1 MPTRAKS
8 IKWLGDTKEELSGFP
23 LAVRSVVG
31 YALYLAE
38 IGELHKSVKAL
49 RGELAGVDEIVVDGG
64 DADTY
69 RMLYMARLGDVI
81 YALDAFKKKSTKGKN
96 LAKRDLQRIKAR
108 LKTARA
114 HARGSHGNE
123 SSDHIG

>member
-1 MPTRAKS
+1 MPTRKKS
-8 IKWLGDTKEELSGFP
+8 VEWLGDTKERLSRFP
-23 LAVRSVVG
+23 LPVKSVMG

-38 IGELHKSVKAL
+38 IGARHKSVKAL

-69 RMLYMARLGDVI
+69 RMLYITRLGDVI
-81 YALDAFKKKSTKGKN
+81 YALDAFKKKSTKGTN
-96 LAKRDLQRIKAR
+96 LAKRDLERIKGR

-123 SSDHIG
+123 RSGQSR